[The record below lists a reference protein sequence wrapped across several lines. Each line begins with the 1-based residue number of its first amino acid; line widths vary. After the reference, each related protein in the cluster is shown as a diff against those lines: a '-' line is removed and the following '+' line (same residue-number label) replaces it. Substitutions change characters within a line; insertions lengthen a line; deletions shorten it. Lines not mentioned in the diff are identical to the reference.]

1 MSAFTDALE
10 ALNRPTA
17 PDSGGAVT
25 IPDDQTPPDS
35 PYAAALG
42 DLAKTAEQRKAALP
56 PPAGQMSNYDF
67 GRAMMTAGVRG
78 ITGLASSLSDPLA
91 GLRRLVSPEL
101 AKIEAGEQ
109 AQATVPLPTE
119 IARRAGDAVFS
130 ASGVPEY
137 EPTTPQGRAGMGA
150 LTGAVAG
157 APFGPAGV
165 LLSGLS
171 GALGPVT
178 KDITGSDRWSEAAS
192 LAPGL
197 LAAPA
202 QMAAGAARNRVAQR
216 LTPELYDAG
225 VTPTIGQLLG
235 GRFGRYEEGI
245 SGYPFAGDFIR
256 NARRDAV
263 DQASRGPMVTGLRS
277 IGEQLNPDT
286 LSGNPAVFEA
296 QTKLGQAYDAI
307 TPHLTVTIDPQFLTT
322 DMTRINRRTSMLR
335 PEQQADF
342 GRYFQAEVIDRLQ
355 PGGVL
360 DGPSFRA
367 AESEIGRVA
376 QDNIHSAIPADREL
390 GRTLMDLQGSLRDLQ
405 MRSNPEHAVELQRI
419 HDAYADFQRVQRAAS
434 YIGADTGI
442 STPGQLYRAT
452 RELDNS
458 LGHRVFAGGQARMQD
473 YAQAAKTLLG
483 DKVPDSGTASRS
495 AALALPFVIGSG
507 FVHPAAAVG
516 TAAAAAGLGA
526 LYSGRG
532 RRYITDFLHDQPT
545 GMPPMLSGLLAG
557 QAAQPQ
563 PASADPMAGLL
574 KYIDDLR

>member
-10 ALNRPTA
+10 ALKGAPP
-17 PDSGGAVT
+17 PDSGGTVT
-25 IPDDQTPPDS
+25 IPDDQIPPDS
-35 PYAAALG
+35 PYAAALA

-56 PPAGQMSNYDF
+56 PAAGQMSNYDF

-78 ITGLASSLSDPLA
+78 VTGLASSLSDPLA

-109 AQATVPLPTE
+109 AQATIPPPTE

-137 EPTTPQGRAGMGA
+137 ESTTPQGRAGMGA

-171 GALGPVT
+171 GALGPII

-216 LTPELYDAG
+216 LTPDMYDAG
-225 VTPTIGQLLG
+225 ITPTIGQLLG
-235 GRFGRYEEGI
+235 GGYNRFEQG
-245 SGYPFAGDFIR
+245 FASAPWLGDFAR
-256 NARRDAV
+256 SARRDAM
-263 DQASRGPMVTGLRS
+263 DQFIRSPLNTRLES
-277 IGEQLNPDT
+277 IGSRLDPDT
-286 LSGNPAVFEA
+286 ATGSPAIAEG
-296 QTKLGQAYDAI
+296 QTRLGEAYDAI
-307 TPHLTVTIDPQFLTT
+307 TPHLTVTVDPQFALT
-322 DMTRINRRTSMLR
+322 DLNRINGRARMLR
-335 PEQQADF
+335 PEQQGEF
-342 GRYFQAEVIDRLQ
+342 TNVFQNEVINRLT

-360 DGPSFRA
+360 DGVAFRA
-367 AESEIGRVA
+367 AESEIGRRA

-405 MRSNPEHAVELQRI
+405 MRSNPQHAEALQRI
-419 HDAYADFQRVQRAAS
+419 HDAYADFQRLQKAAS
-434 YIGADTGI
+434 YVGTDAGI
-442 STPGQLYRAT
+442 ATPNQLLRAT
-452 RELDNS
+452 RELDKS
-458 LGHRVFAGGQARMQD
+458 LDHRVFAAGQARMQD
-473 YAQAAKTLLG
+473 YAQQGKTLLG
-483 DKVPDSGTASRS
+483 DTVPDSGTAFRS
-495 AALALPFVIGSG
+495 AVVASPFVAGSALA
-507 FVHPAAAVG
+507 HPLAMVG
-516 TAAAAAGLGA
+516 TGAAAAGLGA

-545 GMPPMLSGLLAG
+545 GTPPMLSGLLAG
-557 QAAQPQ
+557 QAAQPK
-563 PASADPMAGLL
+563 PASADPLAGLL
-574 KYIDDLR
+574 KYIEELR